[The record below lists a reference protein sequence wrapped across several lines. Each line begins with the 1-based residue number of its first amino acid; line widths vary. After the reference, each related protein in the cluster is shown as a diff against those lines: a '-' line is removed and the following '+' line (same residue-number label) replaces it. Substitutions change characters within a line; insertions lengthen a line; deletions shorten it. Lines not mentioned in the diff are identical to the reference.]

1 MAINRNDDQFQ
12 NAAKMKVRVV
22 SHLLSYGDECQRL
35 QAQLILQ
42 CAPFLKGM
50 KAACAVS
57 LSVELCGWLA
67 RVLKD
72 TGISCRTL
80 AAEEKRRL
88 VIFYRETDFAAY
100 LRREDVA
107 DFLEE
112 YGYETGAGP
121 RKALE
126 RLAGRFRRYSEG
138 RSLFP
143 HEIGAFLDYPIAD
156 VEGFIRN
163 AGKNYLLSGYWKVY
177 HCPAAAQMIFYAYD
191 KARAAA
197 VNEYLTGTSLRGI
210 AAGGELA

>member
-88 VIFYRETDFAAY
+88 VIFYRETDMRRARDRVKRWKGWPEGSGVIRRDGRFFLMKSALFWIIR
-100 LRREDVA
+100 LRMW
-107 DFLEE
+107 
-112 YGYETGAGP
+112 
-121 RKALE
+121 KALSE
-126 RLAGRFRRYSEG
+126 MPGRIIFCPDTGRFTIVLPQRR
-138 RSLFP
+138 
-143 HEIGAFLDYPIAD
+143 
-156 VEGFIRN
+156 
-163 AGKNYLLSGYWKVY
+163 
-177 HCPAAAQMIFYAYD
+177 
-191 KARAAA
+191 
-197 VNEYLTGTSLRGI
+197 
-210 AAGGELA
+210 